1 LDPGSPTPQAGIL
14 NQSMQNCTKIHRF
27 CKLDDDPEKVNN
39 EPLIIKT
46 LLQVHNE
53 GKTKKTIECFASHLK
68 YINQNADINNP
79 ESAKTYISNL
89 NRDPQTK
96 NSYAIAYNWYC
107 KTNGIQWKKPYFKWE
122 RKIPM
127 IPTTQN
133 IDKIISASSQ
143 KYSTIFTILKEHGLE
158 AHELATV
165 QRNDIDQERGI
176 INVRGCKGHNSRTIK
191 LSTKTADMLRIYLQ
205 RYRDNNPFPNSHV
218 MGEEWRA
225 TRKKVARNLNQPE
238 LAKIPMRNLRH
249 HFASHTYDQTKDI
262 LLVKQLLG
270 HKKLETTMFYTQL
283 ITFDQDD
290 EYNCKATTDN
300 KEAQDL
306 IEHGFQ
312 YILTTPNGLMMFRKR
327 K

>member
-1 LDPGSPTPQAGIL
+1 
-14 NQSMQNCTKIHRF
+14 M
-27 CKLDDDPEKVNN
+27 LDDDPNKANN

-46 LLQVHNE
+46 LLQARNE
-53 GKTKKTIECFASHLK
+53 GKAKKTIECFASHLK
-68 YINQNADINNP
+68 YINHNANINNS
-79 ESAKTYISNL
+79 ESVKAYISSL

-191 LSTKTADMLRIYLQ
+191 LNIKTADMLRIYLQ
-205 RYRDNNPFPNSHV
+205 RYTGNNPFPNSHA

-238 LAKIPMRNLRH
+238 LSKIPMRNLRH
-249 HFASHTYDQTKDI
+249 HFATQKYDQTKDI
-262 LLVKQLLG
+262 LLVKALLG

-283 ITFDQDD
+283 ITFTEDD
-290 EYNCKATTDN
+290 EYTCKATTDN

-312 YILTTPNGLMMFRKR
+312 YVLTTPNGLMMFRKR

>member
-1 LDPGSPTPQAGIL
+1 
-14 NQSMQNCTKIHRF
+14 M
-27 CKLDDDPEKVNN
+27 LDDDPAKANN

-46 LLQVHNE
+46 LLQTRNA
-53 GKTKKTIECFASHLK
+53 GKAKKTTECFASHLRF
-68 YINQNADINNP
+68 INQNANINDP
-79 ESAKTYISNL
+79 ESVKAYISSL
-89 NRDPQTK
+89 SRDPQTK

-107 KTNGIQWKKPYFKWE
+107 KTNGIQWQKPYFKWE

-127 IPTTQN
+127 IPTTAN

-143 KYSTIFTILKEHGLE
+143 RYATIFTILKEHGLE

-165 QRNDIDQERGI
+165 TRNDIDQERGI

-191 LSTKTADMLRIYLQ
+191 LNAKTSDMLRTYLQ
-205 RYRDNNPFPNSHV
+205 RNTENIPFPNSHA

-249 HFASHTYDQTKDI
+249 HFATQKYDQTKDI

-270 HKKLETTMFYTQL
+270 HKKIETTMFYTQL
-283 ITFDQDD
+283 ITFSEED
-290 EYNCKATTDN
+290 EYTVRTATN
-300 KEAQDL
+300 IKEAADL

-312 YILTTPNGLMMFRKR
+312 YITEIEGTKLFKKR